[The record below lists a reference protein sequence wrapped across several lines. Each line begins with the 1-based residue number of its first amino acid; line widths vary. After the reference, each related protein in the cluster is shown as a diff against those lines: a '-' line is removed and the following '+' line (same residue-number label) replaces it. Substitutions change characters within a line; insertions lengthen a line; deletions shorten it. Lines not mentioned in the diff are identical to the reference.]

1 MICEGLE
8 NTRTHQDI
16 RKYELPST
24 HTHTRAHTAL
34 QPYIKV
40 CNKPFLNN

>member
-24 HTHTRAHTAL
+24 HTRARTHSSSTL
-34 QPYIKV
+34 HKG
-40 CNKPFLNN
+40 L

>member
-24 HTHTRAHTAL
+24 HTRAHTAL